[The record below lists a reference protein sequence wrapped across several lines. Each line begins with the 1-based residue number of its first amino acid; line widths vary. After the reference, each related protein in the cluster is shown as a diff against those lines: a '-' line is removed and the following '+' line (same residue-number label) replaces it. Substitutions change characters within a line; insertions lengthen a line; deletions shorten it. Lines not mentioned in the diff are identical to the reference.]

1 MATADVTSFVRD
13 RVGIVAGA
21 LTAVSLALVFGAVGG
36 VVPRSAIPRAPD
48 LVIEVIPHVNAL
60 ISVLAIASIVHGLGR
75 IRRGQVDRHRRA
87 MLVALAL
94 FASFLLLYLYRV
106 AVHGATGFAGPEVLY
121 TWLYLPLLG
130 LHMALAILCI
140 PLLYYVLLLAVTRP
154 PGELSSTLHPRIG
167 RIAAPL
173 WLVSFAMGVAV
184 YVLLY
189 WAF

>member
-1 MATADVTSFVRD
+1 MSTADVTSFVRD
-13 RVGIVAGA
+13 RVGLVAGA

-48 LVIEVIPHVNAL
+48 LVIEGIPHVNAL
-60 ISVLAIASIVHGLGR
+60 LSVLAIGSIGHGLGQ
-75 IRRGQVDRHRRA
+75 IRRGRVDRHRRA

-106 AVHGATGFAGPEVLY
+106 AVHGPTAFGGPDVLY
-121 TWLYLPLLG
+121 SWLYLPLLG

-154 PGELSSTLHPRIG
+154 PSELSATLHPRIG

-173 WLVSFAMGVAV
+173 WLVSFVMGVAV